1 MRKFWII
8 SGIITLAACKPEV
21 YLGPLDSPLGN
32 WKAEMSEYY
41 FDGENVYEAPGCTYS
56 AISFYKDSL
65 CCIEGV
71 KGTFIW
77 TYDADSLVIDSTA
90 WRVITL
96 TGQRMELDYIGEI
109 DAIEASQ
116 AKSGAEEENSSAD
129 GNETSTI
136 EYKGRIIR
144 AEKDTYWYTDSEEKT
159 VQCFPMKGT
168 AVDGSD
174 STLCWWDTRTDFY
187 LPF

>member
-90 WRVITL
+90 WRVIAL
-96 TGQRMELDYIGEI
+96 TGQGMELDYIGQ
-109 DAIEASQ
+109 IETVEPPLAAS
-116 AKSGAEEENSSAD
+116 KSDNNDETTA
-129 GNETSTI
+129 GNESTI
-136 EYKGRIIR
+136 EYMGRIIR
-144 AEKDTYWYTDSEEKT
+144 AENGKFRYTNSEE
-159 VQCFPMKGT
+159 VEISCFPLTGT
-168 AVDGSD
+168 AKDGTD
-174 STLCWWDTRTDFY
+174 STLCWWDTRTDIY